1 MEKSFPLQFFPSA
14 QIRFLSLRPSYCSP
28 TQSPS
33 SSYCVRVWHRPIHS
47 CIFLSVPPTQ
57 SRQSHAP
64 NAPKYAEHLQMSRAV
79 TGSGIKQKG
88 FALSVQLFRL
98 LSTWRFWPRHLFCRN
113 KSLSFIDQFIKQ
125 ISEVWLMSGSRCQI
139 SISHRHPK

>member
-1 MEKSFPLQFFPSA
+1 MEKSFPLPFFPSEH
-14 QIRFLSLRPSYCSP
+14 IRFLSLRPSYCSP

-64 NAPKYAEHLQMSRAV
+64 NAPKYAEHLQMSSAV
-79 TGSGIKQKG
+79 TGSDIKQKDSLCLYSCSDCCPPG
-88 FALSVQLFRL
+88 GSGRDISSAGTSLFL
-98 LSTWRFWPRHLFCRN
+98 
-113 KSLSFIDQFIKQ
+113 FIDQFIKQ
-125 ISEVWLMSGSRCQI
+125 ISEVWLLSGSRRQI